1 MKLLDRHV
9 LRSHLLPFLLGF
21 SVITGVLFLEV
32 FKDFLDDFLA
42 KGVSPLTITEVLVLS
57 LGHTLALSI
66 PMAVLVA
73 TLLAFGQLAADN
85 ELTAFKAAGVH
96 LYRIMLPV
104 VLAAGLVTVAMIAY
118 NDRVLPE
125 SNHRLAGLTAD
136 IGRKRPTVSIEPG
149 RFIDQFKGYQL
160 LIGDKDEAT
169 DEIRDVQVWVLRQ
182 GRSPD
187 LIVAPRG
194 QLQFVDGGNTLR
206 IDLYDGEMH
215 ALPQGASAEEPT
227 YRVTRFTEHTVL
239 ITDIGSTLQRTEREY
254 RSDREMSIAM
264 MRDAIA
270 DKRRQIA
277 QVRARFGDPARRR
290 AELVLG
296 LLEPQARA
304 EYFAR
309 HRPPPPGRLTL
320 GSEDRLR
327 DEARVESS
335 SLSGYA
341 LQIRQLQ
348 VEIHKKY
355 AIPVACVVFV
365 LLGAPLAI
373 RSGRG
378 GMATAIT
385 FSILCFFVYYLFLTG
400 GEKLA
405 DRRML
410 SPAAAM
416 WAANVVF
423 GALGLWLTWRA
434 SIESSPIHWLSADP
448 RRWMRRRRPA
458 PPAAAPAAGPRA
470 V

>member
-9 LRSHLLPFLLGF
+9 LRSHFGPFGLGF

-85 ELTAFKAAGVH
+85 ELTAMKAAGVH
-96 LYRIMLPV
+96 LYRILLPV
-104 VLAAGLVTVAMIAY
+104 VVVAALTCAAMIYY

-160 LIGDKDEAT
+160 LIGDKDENT
-169 DEIRDVQVWVLRQ
+169 DVIRDVQVWVLRQ

-194 QLQFVDGGNTLR
+194 QLQFIDDGNTLR
-206 IDLYDGEMH
+206 IDLFDGEMH
-215 ALPQGASAEEPT
+215 ALPRGEVDREAL

-239 ITDIGSTLQRTEREY
+239 IHDIGSTLQRTEREY
-254 RSDREMSIAM
+254 RSDREMSIGM
-264 MRDAIA
+264 MRASIEE
-270 DKRRQIA
+270 KRQQMQ
-277 QVRARFGDPARRR
+277 QVRQRFGTPAR
-290 AELVLG
+290 
-296 LLEPQARA
+296 ARA
-304 EYFAR
+304 EVVLSLLDRDARADYFAQ
-309 HRPPPPGRLTL
+309 HRPPPLGRLTL

-327 DEARVESS
+327 DEARVETTA
-335 SLSGYA
+335 LQGYA

-385 FSILCFFVYYLFLTG
+385 LSILCFFVYYLFLTG

-405 DRRML
+405 DRRL
-410 SPAAAM
+410 LPPALAM
-416 WAANVVF
+416 WSANIVF
-423 GALGLWLTWRA
+423 GAIGLALTWRA
-434 SIESSPIHWLSADP
+434 SVESGPIGWLNPDAL
-448 RRWMRRRRPA
+448 RWWRRRRVPPA
-458 PPAAAPAAGPRA
+458 PRPRPA
-470 V
+470 